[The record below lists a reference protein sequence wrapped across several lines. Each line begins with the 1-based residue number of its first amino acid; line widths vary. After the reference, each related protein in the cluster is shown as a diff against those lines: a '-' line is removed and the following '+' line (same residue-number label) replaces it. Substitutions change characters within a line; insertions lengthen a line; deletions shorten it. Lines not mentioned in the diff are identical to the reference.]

1 MEEYNEIN
9 KPTMNQ
15 LADVRCFRILFG
27 GPWYYT
33 CKYVQQSKKTLTPR
47 QLAITLSF
55 LRKKQGKKC
64 PFQFSVV
71 VFVLEICALKV
82 ISGEA

>member
-33 CKYVQQSKKTLTPR
+33 CKYVQSKKTLTPR
-47 QLAITLSF
+47 QLAMTLSF
-55 LRKKQGKKC
+55 LEEKIC

-71 VFVLEICALKV
+71 VFVLE
-82 ISGEA
+82 